1 MCRNC
6 LRIVY
11 GDVAPENL
19 SLPQVDKEVAVL
31 KVVKPLQNL
40 WAVAELVRYMTGLN
54 R

>member
-19 SLPQVDKEVAVL
+19 SLPQVDKAVAVL
-31 KVVKPLQNL
+31 KVVKPLNL
-40 WAVAELVRYMTGLN
+40 RAVAELVRYMTGLN